1 MNFEVGLPTNTILM
15 LLFSSFAETE
25 PPLSVNTNPSKKHV
39 CPVCERQ
46 FGQITVLQL
55 HLSVHKDDPKVEKIK
70 KGWEEKNS
78 KVFTKKS
85 APFVIDALKKLR
97 VCKDCNLTFDT
108 KDLRLQ
114 HFEEV
119 HGNKKNIPETNQSN
133 TSSNQDNSSTS
144 NSKTIKFRPSET
156 MKNAYSKKFIPR
168 IITLNE
174 GEQIT
179 VQGYNDKT
187 MTINPSNLVF
197 EGNLLSNHHATF
209 SLKENVLVQCESPK
223 GTCIVNANCQFSH

>member
-25 PPLSVNTNPSKKHV
+25 PNSNNNGRQATMSEAEIPPLSVNTNPSKKHV

-46 FGQITVLQL
+46 FSQITVMQL
-55 HLSVHKDDPKVEKIK
+55 HLSVHKDDPKVEQIK

-78 KVFTKKS
+78 KVFIKKS

-97 VCKDCNLTFDT
+97 VCKDCNITFDT

-133 TSSNQDNSSTS
+133 TSSNQDNSSTA

-174 GEQIT
+174 
-179 VQGYNDKT
+179 
-187 MTINPSNLVF
+187 
-197 EGNLLSNHHATF
+197 
-209 SLKENVLVQCESPK
+209 
-223 GTCIVNANCQFSH
+223 